1 MLLLLILALFLLQ
14 SAAQYSH
21 QSSSLLN
28 PDWLSK
34 LDNGIPLRKLSLL
47 GTHSSMSTGVWGDAF
62 QTQASSLNTQL
73 MMGMRALDI
82 RCRHFNNGFS
92 IHDRLVYLNIELDG
106 VLSIVQTFL
115 ASYPMEA
122 VVMHIVEEYSA
133 SGNSRSFEDT
143 FISYKNL
150 FPTLFWKPTSQTPV
164 LGEVRGKVVV
174 LQDFT
179 GKAVHGLLY
188 STFTVLAHKWF
199 NTNWDQYSK
208 WMEVKAF
215 IGATGTAGDSR
226 VSFWTGHGGSFPYF
240 VASGKSSPGNSAPLL
255 ATGLTT
261 PGFSSSYPD
270 FPRVACFIGI
280 CTIAFQGINSLAYN
294 YINANSITYLGI
306 VFTDFIG
313 DVVLQKAISMN
324 AGKFVPC
331 PSTQLAQGCTYCTST
346 GVCLGCNTTNN
357 YLFDS
362 VTSSCFAAVGYYLQW
377 STVTANQPLICN
389 SSMLGCQ

>member
-1 MLLLLILALFLLQ
+1 
-14 SAAQYSH
+14 
-21 QSSSLLN
+21 
-28 PDWLSK
+28 
-34 LDNGIPLRKLSLL
+34 
-47 GTHSSMSTGVWGDAF
+47 
-62 QTQASSLNTQL
+62 
-73 MMGMRALDI
+73 
-82 RCRHFNNGFS
+82 
-92 IHDRLVYLNIELDG
+92 
-106 VLSIVQTFL
+106 
-115 ASYPMEA
+115 
-122 VVMHIVEEYSA
+122 MHIVEEYTA

-143 FISYKNL
+143 FISYKNS
-150 FPTLFWKPTSQTPV
+150 FASLFWKPTSQNPV
-164 LGEVRGKVVV
+164 LGEVRGRVVV

-179 GKAVHGLLY
+179 GKSTHGLLY
-188 STFTVLAHKWF
+188 STFTVLPHKWF

-215 IGATGTAGDSR
+215 IGATAASGESR
-226 VSFWTGHGGSFPYF
+226 IAFWTGHGGSFPYF

-306 VFTDFIG
+306 IFTDFIG

-331 PSTQLAQGCTYCTST
+331 PSSLLTQGCTYCTSA

-357 YLFDS
+357 YLFDAS
-362 VTSSCFAAVGYYLQW
+362 TSSCLAAVGYYLQW
-377 STVTANQPLICN
+377 SNATVNQPVVC
-389 SSMLGCQ
+389 SSPMLGCLECTSDTVCTKCDILANYRLSSSSCVAAYRYYLNATGYP